1 MLRRRHARRRSGSRR
16 TGAARWSSLA
26 GAERSRVRPVADD
39 RRTPDGAQ
47 RPFHVDEG
55 RAMVGIDE
63 PAHARWIQSQ
73 TARESHCSRTYPAS
87 AATKASSAIA
97 SASARS
103 SPQVSAPATSGKDTA
118 CPPSASGVGTHGY
131 RYCIRNRPGRPVLQ
145 SALVR
150 VAPDSSQK
158 PGAVHGTRS
167 YFGVRKPRSRAG
179 TDRRGLRAAAWNAAN
194 WTLACPT
201 ACDWLAASCRC
212 SSRPPRRRC
221 SRPPA
226 GCRVRVRGC
235 ACPRRPG

>member
-1 MLRRRHARRRSGSRR
+1 MLDDDRAADERARLDGPRSPAPRDHACARSPTTRERPTARNARSTLTRGERWSGSMSQHTPGASNPRRPASPIAPERTRRARLPRHLQPSQALRHGRRRRSAPPLRR
-16 TGAARWSSLA
+16 
-26 GAERSRVRPVADD
+26 ERTRHVRLLLP
-39 RRTPDGAQ
+39 G
-47 RPFHVDEG
+47 
-55 RAMVGIDE
+55 
-63 PAHARWIQSQ
+63 
-73 TARESHCSRTYPAS
+73 
-87 AATKASSAIA
+87 
-97 SASARS
+97 SAR
-103 SPQVSAPATSGKDTA
+103 TDTGT
-118 CPPSASGVGTHGY
+118 ASEIV
-131 RYCIRNRPGRPVLQ
+131 PVEPVLQ

-212 SSRPPRRRC
+212 SSRPPPRRC

-226 GCRVRVRGC
+226 GCHVRVRGC